1 MIPVSGLQ
9 RFIGAREGGA
19 EATDQGISYVG
30 EKKERLHA
38 KMQEM
43 GFIDLEGAD
52 ILSISASKPT
62 DAVNLRRKLIA
73 DQHRLKVPTNF
84 LSRNRSN
91 VRSPDM
97 RQGRNSSSV
106 APQALRSMPRKD
118 QEAFHNAF
126 DTDADSL
133 EATAT
138 FSNFTDSREHETS
151 FQDIGHFGDD
161 SHQVYSDEQDTHLI
175 SVPAITQRQ
184 RHLSQ
189 ISNRHDPNIGSEDEE
204 VSGYDGS
211 GNVSSDN
218 QRPENDGIDRDRVI
232 EKTMTQE
239 ATQQREQATYFHSRT
254 MEYPRLEEKYTDF
267 PINLP
272 TDSPELCQ
280 ESAGGYI
287 NKPSSRMVTS
297 VAPEAVGGNA
307 FNSELDQQIQS
318 RQIRLPETSS
328 KRDRAGPNGDSLS
341 DAIGNTGLLRT
352 DMSKKTSSYNSPHS
366 EVEICEQHHSAD
378 PAQLPREGGQI
389 SYNQATSVIFPLL
402 KKSNQVTAT
411 ELFEERHEP
420 NKLPFV
426 GGRRILDARSRQDEI
441 PSNNQKCAQ
450 DLDYTSRQLSDMP
463 FDRLSSESFDNDPR
477 PRQGNFP
484 EGFTNAPLS
493 QKLQYAHDLKHNEEQ
508 CLQRR
513 AIFSS
518 MTINQYEECGDLLIE
533 RFGDIVTRYRQA
545 RQQKR
550 KVAKE
555 FEDEVARR
563 EERVRQKREGVNGDL
578 RRLKRA
584 GEDVVRGKVG

>member
-9 RFIGAREGGA
+9 KFIGSREGGA

-30 EKKERLHA
+30 EKKERLQA

-43 GFIDLEGAD
+43 GFIDLEEAD
-52 ILSISASKPT
+52 ILSNSASKPT
-62 DAVNLRRKLIA
+62 DAVNLRRKIIA

-84 LSRNRSN
+84 SSRNSSN
-91 VRSPDM
+91 VRSPGM
-97 RQGRNSSSV
+97 RQGHNSSSV
-106 APQALRSMPRKD
+106 PPQAVQSMPRKD
-118 QEAFHNAF
+118 QEDSYNPF

-151 FQDIGHFGDD
+151 FQDIGHFGND
-161 SHQVYSDEQDTHLI
+161 SHHVYGDKQDTHHI
-175 SVPAITQRQ
+175 SVPAVTQRQ

-189 ISNRHDPNIGSEDEE
+189 ISDRHDPNIGSEDEE

-211 GNVSSDN
+211 GNVSSDEE
-218 QRPENDGIDRDRVI
+218 RPENDGKDDDRVI
-232 EKTMTQE
+232 EKTVTQE
-239 ATQQREQATYFHSRT
+239 ATHQREQATYFHSRP
-254 MEYPRLEEKYTDF
+254 MEYPRPEEEHTE
-267 PINLP
+267 PPLNLP
-272 TDSPELCQ
+272 TISPELCQ

-287 NKPSSRMVTS
+287 NKPSCRMVIS
-297 VAPEAVGGNA
+297 VASEAVGGNA
-307 FNSELDQQIQS
+307 FDSELDQQIQS

-328 KRDRAGPNGDSLS
+328 KQDRAGPNGNSRY

-352 DMSKKTSSYNSPHS
+352 GMSKKTSPYNSPHS

-378 PAQLPREGGQI
+378 PAQLPREGGRI
-389 SYNQATSVIFPLL
+389 SYSQATSIIFPQSA
-402 KKSNQVTAT
+402 KPNQAPAT
-411 ELFEERHEP
+411 ELFEERHGP

-426 GGRRILDARSRQDEI
+426 GDRRNPDARNSQNEM
-441 PSNNQKCAQ
+441 PSNTQKCAQ
-450 DLDYTSRQLSDMP
+450 DLDYTSSQLSGMP
-463 FDRLSSESFDNDPR
+463 FDLLSSESFDNDPR
-477 PRQGNFP
+477 AREGDFP
-484 EGFTNAPLS
+484 EGLTTAPLS
-493 QKLQYAHDLKHNEEQ
+493 QRLQYAHDLKHDEEQ
-508 CLQRR
+508 HLQRR

-533 RFGDIVTRYRQA
+533 RFGEITTRYRQA

-563 EERVRQKREGVNGDL
+563 EERVRRKREGVDGDL
-578 RRLKRA
+578 RRLRRA
-584 GEDVVRGKVG
+584 GEDVVRGKES